1 MIMYFT
7 VSPPRRH
14 PVAPFTRDVGAAAA
28 LRTSGHDRGKL
39 ECREHGRVLEHH
51 GACDPRWRH
60 REHLQGMPVLGAVTS
75 RIAAVGDKLIGG
87 TTDVFAHASVAL
99 ATEPA
104 AACMRELRR
113 RIRSPATAYK
123 ANPLLR
129 EKHRPV
135 LVWLL
140 GPAGPIRGHA
150 RVYLMDKALFV
161 LGRVTGLLLDD
172 PGAAVGLY
180 RAGPG
185 AFGPARWEEF
195 LVACNNLMRLKEVAP
210 VDAFFRVVDAL
221 RGAGPV
227 GHLLDR
233 LALGGPRAVAFRARL
248 EDPSTVPGL
257 DPLIPAIVSAVRYWG
272 ADGRPVS
279 IVHDQ
284 QNTLSEERIVQ
295 LKEAV

>member
-1 MIMYFT
+1 
-7 VSPPRRH
+7 
-14 PVAPFTRDVGAAAA
+14 
-28 LRTSGHDRGKL
+28 
-39 ECREHGRVLEHH
+39 
-51 GACDPRWRH
+51 
-60 REHLQGMPVLGAVTS
+60 
-75 RIAAVGDKLIGG
+75 
-87 TTDVFAHASVAL
+87 
-99 ATEPA
+99 
-104 AACMRELRR
+104 MRELRR
-113 RIRSPATAYK
+113 RIRSPATEYK
-123 ANPLLR
+123 ANHLLR

-172 PGAAVGLY
+172 PGAAVELY

-210 VDAFFRVVDAL
+210 VDAFFRVLDAL

-272 ADGRPVS
+272 ADRRPVS

-295 LKEAV
+295 LKEAVALASLRFVDSQAEPRVQVADILAGTARKIASNELNGRGDAQLTELLRPYVDPASIWGFTRSARFPAR